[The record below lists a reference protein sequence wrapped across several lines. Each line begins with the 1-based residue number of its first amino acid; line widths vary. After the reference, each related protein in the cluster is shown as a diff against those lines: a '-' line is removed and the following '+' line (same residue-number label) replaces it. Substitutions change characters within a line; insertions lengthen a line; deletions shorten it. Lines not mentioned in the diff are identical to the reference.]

1 MLVEL
6 EIPPTETEFDRALE
20 AIPNRPAVFLLWPS
34 EGKPYLARTNVLRR
48 RLLRLLGPRGAPSRL
63 LNLRGT
69 ITRIQY
75 AFTGSRLESQL
86 LLWELARQH
95 LGADYRRQI
104 RLRLPPYVKLVL
116 SNPFPRTHITTRI
129 GRAPNIYFGPFRNR
143 STAALFDSEFLNL
156 FQLRRCQDDLA
167 PSPDHPGCIY
177 GEMGRCLRPC
187 QQAVGVEEYRG
198 EADRVAEFLRT
209 NGHSLLDP
217 ATTARERLSADM
229 DFEGA
234 ALMHQRLRRIEEV
247 LGLQDEMA
255 RDVERL
261 HAVAIAPSAHPE
273 AVQLGWLRNGSWQGF
288 THLDFIAA
296 DGRSIS
302 LDTRLREIA
311 TSLPE
316 RRAGPIERME
326 QLAIVARWF
335 YSSWRDGEM
344 LLVDDWSKIP
354 WRKLVNAVSRVASAQ
369 RTPRP
374 SSYSS

>member
-1 MLVEL
+1 M
-6 EIPPTETEFDRALE
+6 
-20 AIPNRPAVFLLWPS
+20 
-34 EGKPYLARTNVLRR
+34 
-48 RLLRLLGPRGAPSRL
+48 
-63 LNLRGT
+63 
-69 ITRIQY
+69 
-75 AFTGSRLESQL
+75 
-86 LLWELARQH
+86 
-95 LGADYRRQI
+95 
-104 RLRLPPYVKLVL
+104 
-116 SNPFPRTHITTRI
+116 
-129 GRAPNIYFGPFRNR
+129 
-143 STAALFDSEFLNL
+143 
-156 FQLRRCQDDLA
+156 
-167 PSPDHPGCIY
+167 Y

-198 EADRVAEFLRT
+198 EAERVAEFLRT

-217 ATTARERLSADM
+217 AATARERLSADM

-273 AVQLGWLRNGSWQGF
+273 AVQLGWLRNGCWQGF

-311 TSLPE
+311 TGLPE
-316 RRAGPIERME
+316 RRASPIERME

-374 SSYSS
+374 SNYS